1 MRKLSVFVAASMD
14 GFIAGPNGDMSFLSK
29 VHKEGEDYGYQHFIQ
44 TVDTVI
50 MGRKTYDWVMQQV
63 DEFPHKDKETYIITQ
78 NPRAQEEK
86 VRFYNGYI
94 TNLVNDLKLK
104 PGKNIFCDGGAEVI
118 NMLLAHNLIDDFII
132 SVIPV
137 LVGEGTRLFQNPQNK
152 HQMILLNAHRYSTG
166 LVQLHY
172 QVNYG

>member
-1 MRKLSVFVAASMD
+1 MRKLSVFIASSLD
-14 GFIAGPNGDMSFLSK
+14 GFIAGADGDMSFLSQ
-29 VHKEGEDYGYQHFIQ
+29 VHKEGEDYGYKHFIQ

-63 DEFPHKDKETYIITQ
+63 DEFPHKDKDTYIITHT
-78 NPRAQEEK
+78 PRPQEGK
-86 VRFYNGYI
+86 VRFYNGNI
-94 TNLVNDLKLK
+94 PELVNDLKLK
-104 PGKNIFCDGGAEVI
+104 PGKNIFCDGGAAVV

-166 LVQLHY
+166 LLQLHY
-172 QVNYG
+172 QVKYG